1 MKQTNRGIA
10 PNKARLVKGLTLA
23 CTFTL
28 LSSFGFA
35 VWTSLTS
42 GYTATLEY
50 EDIALIQLDE
60 PPQDAPLAVM
70 HTTAGDMTYV
80 LYPEECPETVANFC
94 ALAEEGYY
102 DGTYVFRVEPEIF
115 FSAGAQSPEGTLGEG
130 DTDLP
135 REHVPQ
141 ELSAKLWPLRGA
153 LCALETK
160 TEGGV
165 WKVLTKT
172 QARFTGSRFLVCD
185 TIEMTDEIKEGL
197 RSGDNE
203 AMNRV
208 AEAFIEYGGIPNYA
222 QQITVFGQMTDGFE
236 ILDAITET
244 AVAGESEQKRPAEDI
259 IITGIEITTVS

>member
-1 MKQTNRGIA
+1 MKKNGMTPKNAKLI
-10 PNKARLVKGLTLA
+10 KGLTLV

-28 LSSFGFA
+28 ISSFGFA
-35 VWTSLTS
+35 LWANLTS

-60 PPQDAPLAVM
+60 PADSAPRAVM

-80 LYPEECPETVANFC
+80 LYPEECPETVANFI
-94 ALAEEGYY
+94 ALANEGYY

-115 FSAGAQSPEGTLGEG
+115 FSAGSKTPEGTLAEG

-135 REHVPQ
+135 REHIPQ

-153 LCALETK
+153 LCALETQ
-160 TEGGV
+160 TEGGA
-165 WKVLTKT
+165 WKILTKT
-172 QARFTGSRFLVCD
+172 QQHFTGSRFLVCNS
-185 TIEMTDEIKEGL
+185 IEMTDEIKEGL

-208 AEAFIEYGGIPNYA
+208 AEAFIEQGGIPNYA
-222 QQITVFGQMTDGFE
+222 QQITVFGQLIEGYE
-236 ILDAITET
+236 ILDAVTNADVTGEDT
-244 AVAGESEQKRPAEDI
+244 AKRPAEDI
-259 IITGIEITTVS
+259 IITGIEIQ

>member
-1 MKQTNRGIA
+1 MKQNVRGMT
-10 PNKARLVKGLTLA
+10 PNKAKLVKGLTLV

-28 LSSFGFA
+28 ISSFGFA
-35 VWTSLTS
+35 LWANLTG

-60 PPQDAPLAVM
+60 PQSGAPLAVM
-70 HTTAGDMTYV
+70 HTDAGDMTYV
-80 LYPEECPETVANFC
+80 LYPDECPETVSNFC
-94 ALAEEGYY
+94 ELAEQGYY

-115 FSAGAQSPEGTLGEG
+115 FSAGSQTADGTLGAG

-135 REHVPQ
+135 REHIPQ

-165 WKVLTKT
+165 WKILTKT
-172 QARFTGSRFLVCD
+172 QERFTGSRFLVCD

-208 AEAFIEYGGIPNYA
+208 AEAFIEQGGIPNYA
-222 QQITVFGQMTDGFE
+222 QQITVFGQLIDGFE
-236 ILDAITET
+236 VLDAITET
-244 AVAGESEQKRPAEDI
+244 AVSGESEQKRPTQDI
-259 IITGIEITTVS
+259 RITGIEITEMT